1 MRFVL
6 DTNVIVAGLRSP
18 TGASAALIDRA
29 LSGSFV
35 LVLSVA
41 LALEYEA
48 VCREP
53 EQRIASG
60 LSEPEV
66 ETIVTALCAVAE
78 PVETRFLWRPQ
89 LHDPADEMVLEAA
102 INGAAD
108 VSFNSLAALPAG
120 VFDELTALEQLL
132 LNNDS
137 LTALPAGIFDEL
149 TALTLLLLNNNS
161 LTALPRRRVRAADLA
176 EPSDPVGQSGGA
188 LQADGGGA
196 AR

>member
-1 MRFVL
+1 MVLLPPLVVLRRFRE
-6 DTNVIVAGLRSP
+6 AQRLRGSTTSDDP
-18 TGASAALIDRA
+18 CKSACVRFRPPRCSAAPHPLY
-29 LSGSFV
+29 
-35 LVLSVA
+35 

-66 ETIVTALCAVAE
+66 ETVVTALCAVAQ

-108 VSFNSLAALPAG
+108 ALVSFNRQDFGPVPARFGIALLSPQ
-120 VFDELTALEQLL
+120 EAL
-132 LNNDS
+132 
-137 LTALPAGIFDEL
+137 
-149 TALTLLLLNNNS
+149 
-161 LTALPRRRVRAADLA
+161 RRLS
-176 EPSDPVGQSGGA
+176 P
-188 LQADGGGA
+188 
-196 AR
+196 

>member
-1 MRFVL
+1 MRLVL
-6 DTNVIVAGLRSP
+6 DTNVSVAGLRSP
-18 TGASAALIDRA
+18 TGAAAALIDRA

-48 VCREP
+48 VCRDP

-60 LSEPEV
+60 LSEAEV

-89 LHDPADEMVLEAA
+89 LRDPADEMVLDAA

-108 VSFNSLAALPAG
+108 ILVTFNRRDFGQAPARFGIALLSPQ
-120 VFDELTALEQLL
+120 EAL
-132 LNNDS
+132 
-137 LTALPAGIFDEL
+137 
-149 TALTLLLLNNNS
+149 
-161 LTALPRRRVRAADLA
+161 RRLS
-176 EPSDPVGQSGGA
+176 P
-188 LQADGGGA
+188 
-196 AR
+196 

>member
-6 DTNVIVAGLRSP
+6 DTTVIVAGLRSQ

-108 VSFNSLAALPAG
+108 ALGSFNRQDFGPVPARFGIALLSPQEALRRLAP
-120 VFDELTALEQLL
+120 
-132 LNNDS
+132 
-137 LTALPAGIFDEL
+137 
-149 TALTLLLLNNNS
+149 
-161 LTALPRRRVRAADLA
+161 
-176 EPSDPVGQSGGA
+176 
-188 LQADGGGA
+188 
-196 AR
+196 